1 MRFKSYMELA
11 PGETMPSVPAS
22 QPMQQPGIVQQGQ
35 QQLPPGTEN
44 EDWYK
49 QLMKSGMSP
58 EWQHHFMQQQLN
70 APPQKQGVGGML
82 KQAGRTAMNRM
93 MAPSTMQPQEM

>member
-11 PGETMPSVPAS
+11 PGETMPSVPAN
-22 QPMQQPGIVQQGQ
+22 QPVQQPGTVQQGQ

-49 QLMKSGMSP
+49 QLMKSRMSP
-58 EWQHHFMQQQLN
+58 EWQQHFIQQQLN
-70 APPQKQGVGGML
+70 VQPQGVGGLM
-82 KQAGRTAMNRM
+82 KQTGQAAMNRM